1 MAFPD
6 PATLLLVTISSN
18 ALVALF
24 MALMHRTKPEARYFH
39 LLSMGAA
46 AMAIG
51 WSLYATRLWRWPPE
65 ISFLLAHLLI
75 ASYPALLL
83 IALQRALG
91 LPRPTDWRWPLV
103 LTMCIL
109 GVCLWSSIGSRYWMT
124 VSATGGN
131 AVLYSAGIFVLLH
144 YGRPFNLARWTML
157 LAVTACALMLWIRIG
172 SVVIHQFPLSGG
184 DPMLVSLGLIVPMLA
199 GLILAMAFPVAE
211 FVRDSQRLML
221 LSEHDDLTGLPNR
234 AQALRRIAD
243 YVDGRRGPLAL
254 GFLDLDGFK
263 RINDSLG
270 HATGDALLVAIGQRL
285 TPLLDPQEL
294 LARFGGDEFL
304 VLLPLPPEPAGRRMR
319 QLLAALDAPFQIDL
333 REVHVAASAG
343 LSAFPLDASN
353 ARELL
358 RLADIAL
365 YRAKAEG
372 RGRVLRYSSAMGEAA
387 GAELAAELALRIAL
401 EQGRVC
407 LCLQPRVA
415 LEDGRCLSA
424 EALVRIRSEDG
435 QLIPPDA
442 FIGVA
447 ERCGLMPRLGQRVLE
462 LACIELSALR
472 RTHPDFCLSINL
484 SPIEL
489 QDSQLAEHVSTAL
502 AAHDLP
508 ADAIEIEL
516 TESALIQQPALAAQ
530 RLSELHAR
538 HLRIALDDFGVGYSG
553 LSHLLEFPI
562 SVLKIDRSFISRMMN
577 EHRASALVE
586 GLLGL
591 ANRLGLRVVAEGV
604 EDERTLH
611 RLREL
616 GCDEAQGFGI
626 AQPMPGAELA
636 IWLDERLRS
645 FAAEASTTPA
655 SERPA
660 SVAP

>member
-6 PATLLLVTISSN
+6 PATLLLLTISSN

-91 LPRPTDWRWPLV
+91 LPRPLDWRWLV
-103 LTMCIL
+103 LTMCAL
-109 GVCLWSSIGSRYWMT
+109 GACLWYSIGSRYWMT

-131 AVLYSAGIFVLLH
+131 AVLYSAGTFVLLS

-157 LAVTACALMLWIRIG
+157 VAVTACALMLWIRIG
-172 SVVIHQFPLSGG
+172 SVVIHEFPLSGG

-211 FVRDSQRLML
+211 FVRDSQRLVL
-221 LSEHDDLTGLPNR
+221 LSERDDLTGLPNR

-285 TPLLDPQEL
+285 TPLLHPQEL

-304 VLLPLPPEPAGRRMR
+304 VLLPHPPEPAWRRMR

-407 LCLQPRVA
+407 LRLQPRVT
-415 LEDGRCLSA
+415 LEDGRCHSA
-424 EALVRIRSEDG
+424 EALARIQSEDG

-447 ERCGLMPRLGQRVLE
+447 ERCGLMPRLGRRVLE
-462 LACIELSALR
+462 LACAELSTLR
-472 RTHPDFCLSINL
+472 KTHPDFCLSINL
-484 SPIEL
+484 SPVEL

-502 AAHDLP
+502 AAHALP
-508 ADAIEIEL
+508 PDAIELEL

-616 GCDEAQGFGI
+616 GCNEAQGFGI
-626 AQPMPGAELA
+626 AQPMPGTELA
-636 IWLDERLRS
+636 SWLDERLRS
-645 FAAEASTTPA
+645 CAATVSTTPTG
-655 SERPA
+655 ERPA